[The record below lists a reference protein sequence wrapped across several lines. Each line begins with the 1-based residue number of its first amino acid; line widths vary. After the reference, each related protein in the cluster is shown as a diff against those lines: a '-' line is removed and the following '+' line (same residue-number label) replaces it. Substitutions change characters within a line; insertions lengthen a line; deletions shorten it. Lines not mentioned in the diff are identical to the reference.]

1 VIFAV
6 GPPWLRLSV
15 KIEGDLVRRLKPF
28 FDTAGGKPGAEDA
41 APGLTV
47 AAAEEIPGSGR
58 REFKLAGNVYRA
70 DAPEGRGRYD
80 LAEGRGDVVLT
91 PRSGPYFET
100 FLRQVFLLESYR
112 RGGLVLHSVAF
123 AEGDDV
129 VVSCGASESGKS
141 TLAAML
147 QGYFTVYSDEM
158 NVVADDGR
166 VWSLPF
172 RGTGVERV
180 NAGGGL
186 LRFLTFHRPGG
197 GFAAEPLEP
206 ADAARE
212 LWPNVFVPEGAD
224 ALVRELAF
232 GRTAD
237 IASQTPAFKV
247 TVPLEKCAACEGFR
261 KFFKKGVSTKD
272 CDDEE

>member
-1 VIFAV
+1 MIFAV

-28 FDTAGGKPGAEDA
+28 FDTAGAEPGAEDA
-41 APGLTV
+41 AAGLTV
-47 AAAEEIPGSGR
+47 AAAEEIPGSER
-58 REFKLAGNVYRA
+58 REFSLEGDVYRT
-70 DAPEGRGRYD
+70 DAPEGRGRYN
-80 LAEGRGDVVLT
+80 LTEGRGDVVLT
-91 PRSGPYFET
+91 PRSGTYFET
-100 FLRQVFLLESYR
+100 FLRQIFLLESYR

-123 AEGDDV
+123 AEGEDAI
-129 VVSCGASESGKS
+129 VSCGVSESGKS
-141 TLAAML
+141 TLAGL
-147 QGYFTVYSDEM
+147 LRERFTVYSDEM
-158 NVVADDGR
+158 NVVAADGR

-186 LRFLTFHRPGG
+186 LRFLTFHRPGR
-197 GFAAEPLEP
+197 GFTAEPLKP

-237 IASQTPAFKV
+237 VASQTPAFKV
-247 TVPLEKCAACEGFR
+247 TVPLEESVTYEGFR
-261 KFFKKGVSTKD
+261 DILKKTISAKD
-272 CDDEE
+272 

>member
-1 VIFAV
+1 MIFAV

-28 FDTAGGKPGAEDA
+28 FDTAGGEPASEDT
-41 APGLTV
+41 APALTV
-47 AAAEEIPGSGR
+47 ASGEEIPGNGR
-58 REFKLAGNVYRA
+58 REFKLEGDVYRA
-70 DAPEGRGRYD
+70 DAPEGRGRYN

-100 FLRQVFLLESYR
+100 FLRQIFLLESYR

-123 AEGDDV
+123 AEGEGAI
-129 VVSCGASESGKS
+129 VSCGVSESGKS
-141 TLAAML
+141 TLAGL
-147 QGYFTVYSDEM
+147 LRERFTVYSDEM
-158 NVVADDGR
+158 NVVAGDGR

-186 LRFLTFHRPGG
+186 LRFLTFHRPGE
-197 GFAAEPLEP
+197 GFTAEALKP
-206 ADAARE
+206 ADTVSE

-224 ALVRELAF
+224 APVRELAF
-232 GRTAD
+232 GRAAD
-237 IASQTPAFKV
+237 VASRTPAFKV
-247 TVPLEKCAACEGFR
+247 TVPLEEGVACEGFR
-261 KFFKKGVSTKD
+261 DIIKKTISAKD
-272 CDDEE
+272 WEDEA

>member
-28 FDTAGGKPGAEDA
+28 FDTAGGEPGDEDA

-47 AAAEEIPGSGR
+47 VSAEEIPGSER
-58 REFKLAGNVYRA
+58 REFRLEGDVYRA

-80 LAEGRGDVVLT
+80 LTEGRGDVVLT
-91 PRSGPYFET
+91 PRSGTYFET
-100 FLRQVFLLESYR
+100 FLRQIFLLESYR

-123 AEGDDV
+123 AEGEGAI
-129 VVSCGASESGKS
+129 VSCGVSESGKS
-141 TLAAML
+141 TLAGL
-147 QGYFTVYSDEM
+147 LRERFTVYSDEM

-186 LRFLTFHRPGG
+186 LRFLTFHRPGE
-197 GFAAEPLEP
+197 GFTAEPLEP
-206 ADAARE
+206 AEAVRE

-237 IASQTPAFKV
+237 VASRVPGFKV
-247 TVPLEKCAACEGFR
+247 TVPLEEGVTYEGFR
-261 KFFKKGVSTKD
+261 DILKKTISAKD
-272 CDDEE
+272 WDDEE